1 MSDSDARG
9 FTMLEKEAEP
19 GALPKP
25 DFASFLISLGSTAF
39 VHMGLLP
46 DPESGKT
53 RTPNLPV
60 ARQTIDMLELLEE
73 KTRGNLTADEATLL
87 RNLLTDLR
95 LRFVSASRETQ
106 GRETQGGETQGA

>member
-9 FTMLEKEAEP
+9 FTLVDRDEQAA

-25 DFASFLISLGSTAF
+25 DFSGFLISLGSSAF

-53 RTPNLPV
+53 RTPNLAI
-60 ARQTIDMLELLEE
+60 ARQTIDMIELLEE
-73 KTRGNLTADEATLL
+73 KTRGNLTSDEATLL

-95 LRFVSASRETQ
+95 LRFVTATRGVS
-106 GRETQGGETQGA
+106 GA

>member
-9 FTMLEKEAEP
+9 FTLVERDGSP
-19 GALPKP
+19 GDLPKP

-53 RTPNLPV
+53 RTPNLAV
-60 ARQTIDMLELLEE
+60 ARQTIDMIELLEE
-73 KTRGNLTADEATLL
+73 KTRGNLTPDEETLL

-95 LRFVSASRETQ
+95 LRFVGASRETKS
-106 GRETQGGETQGA
+106 A

>member
-9 FTMLEKEAEP
+9 FTMVEKAGGSED
-19 GALPKP
+19 LPKP

-53 RTPNLPV
+53 RTPNLGV
-60 ARQTIDMLELLEE
+60 ARQTIDMLELLEV
-73 KTRGNLTADEATLL
+73 KTRGNLTPDEATLL

-95 LRFVSASRETQ
+95 LRFVESSREPK
-106 GRETQGGETQGA
+106 RA

>member
-1 MSDSDARG
+1 MSDSDRRD
-9 FTMLEKEAEP
+9 FTVVEPSGEAGE
-19 GALPKP
+19 LPKP
-25 DFASFLISLGSTAF
+25 DLAGFLISLGSSAF
-39 VHMGLLP
+39 VHMGLIP

-53 RTPNLPV
+53 RTPNLAI

-95 LRFVSASRETQ
+95 MRYVTALRGAKSA
-106 GRETQGGETQGA
+106 